1 MSLAEV
7 ENVELENVKKYFLI
21 VVRKIKYELQPLR
34 KFMES

>member
-21 VVRKIKYELQPLR
+21 VVRKIKYEL
-34 KFMES
+34 